1 MTARHVSRISR
12 GFELPFILPF
22 CIVFGF
28 CSTHLGKHHFNIIWQ
43 LLFIFRTLNVSVSA
57 FVLLCHRSNTCT
69 QMCAYSETRT
79 HFIVSTLF
87 FCSNLDG
94 KRPAD
99 YAVGPEMLEIFQ
111 KASAGTPCVNTSPSP
126 SASLSVVRKDEMKIN
141 FTNLISPCIQE
152 KKNVMVFLCCSLGKR
167 QWEEGWNGCGSVK
180 QAVAARTK
188 STGQTWG
195 AAGRENGWHLF

>member
-1 MTARHVSRISR
+1 MRVSVFELLNPARKRQFYLFFTYWCMCYVMTAQHVSHISR

-57 FVLLCHRSNTCT
+57 FVLLCHRSNTCK

-87 FCSNLDG
+87 FAVILMESGLQIMQSVWRCWRFSRKPQQEPGVLIHL
-94 KRPAD
+94 RVPLPVSPW
-99 YAVGPEMLEIFQ
+99 YAKMRWKSI
-111 KASAGTPCVNTSPSP
+111 
-126 SASLSVVRKDEMKIN
+126 SLI
-141 FTNLISPCIQE
+141 
-152 KKNVMVFLCCSLGKR
+152 
-167 QWEEGWNGCGSVK
+167 
-180 QAVAARTK
+180 
-188 STGQTWG
+188 
-195 AAGRENGWHLF
+195 